1 MTLAIM
7 SILAVG
13 GFEAIKGMDLVGKMV
28 FCQGYHL
35 SKLGQG
41 SLASSII
48 GKQDYFA
55 RNLCEQ
61 TKYDNTNET
70 MVQQENQKLSLEETE
85 ALPPASPE
93 SKQVGAIYQ
102 EQPRNQ
108 DVPENAM
115 VNQLRRTMDFSF
127 LIQNFYIVD
136 ATTSVSGTNFPVKE
150 LLTKD
155 MSLARKNVP
164 QILIYHTHGASEAYA
179 DSKAGKEEDSVVG
192 TGNLLSEELK
202 NQYGYQ
208 VIHDKT
214 KYDLING
221 KIDRS
226 LAYNYALNGIR
237 KILQENPKIR
247 VVIDLH
253 RDGVAGKRKD
263 VVEIDGKKT
272 AQIMFFNGLSRGKNG
287 EIAYLKNRNRTGNL
301 AFSLQLKCKAMNRYP
316 GLTKP
321 IYLKGY
327 RYNLHM
333 RERSLLIELGNQNN
347 TCAEIHNAIKPLA
360 KIIDEVLNPS

>member
-1 MTLAIM
+1 MLIHIPYRLLCKVLAGAMTLAIM

-102 EQPRNQ
+102 EQPRKQ

-115 VNQLRRTMDFSF
+115 VNQLRRTMDFYDGLF
-127 LIQNFYIVD
+127 LLD
-136 ATTSVSGTNFPVKE
+136 SEFPY
-150 LLTKD
+150 
-155 MSLARKNVP
+155 RRC
-164 QILIYHTHGASEAYA
+164 
-179 DSKAGKEEDSVVG
+179 
-192 TGNLLSEELK
+192 
-202 NQYGYQ
+202 
-208 VIHDKT
+208 HD
-214 KYDLING
+214 
-221 KIDRS
+221 
-226 LAYNYALNGIR
+226 
-237 KILQENPKIR
+237 
-247 VVIDLH
+247 
-253 RDGVAGKRKD
+253 
-263 VVEIDGKKT
+263 
-272 AQIMFFNGLSRGKNG
+272 
-287 EIAYLKNRNRTGNL
+287 
-301 AFSLQLKCKAMNRYP
+301 FSIC
-316 GLTKP
+316 
-321 IYLKGY
+321 
-327 RYNLHM
+327 
-333 RERSLLIELGNQNN
+333 
-347 TCAEIHNAIKPLA
+347 
-360 KIIDEVLNPS
+360 D